1 MPHDVVSAPDKTRF
15 RQPSL
20 SSRDVETY
28 ARDGFLAPVDI
39 CDAAEAAIW
48 RERLAATE
56 AFLGR
61 PLSSLERLK
70 SHLLFPWIDELM
82 RDERILS
89 RVRALIGPDVL
100 CWGTHIFIK
109 EPEGPIFLTWHQD
122 HIYWGLDNYETL
134 TCWVALSHSTK
145 ESGCVDVWP
154 QSHHQTWHHVEI
166 PDENNLLTRGQQIE
180 HPIPEA
186 EAVGLVLAPGQ
197 MSIHNVRLAHRSKP
211 NLSNYR
217 RIGIAFRYAPTSTRQ
232 TLVDWDS
239 AALVSGADHY
249 GHFELEPR
257 PSHDLDPI
265 AAAFHART
273 TTNQVQN
280 LFGGKGIKV

>member
-1 MPHDVVSAPDKTRF
+1 MSHSSVTVSDVGGLPGA
-15 RQPSL
+15 SL
-20 SSRDVETY
+20 SPRDVEAY
-28 ARDGFLAPVDI
+28 GREGFLAPVDV
-39 CDAAEAAIW
+39 CDAAEAATW
-48 RERLAATE
+48 REKLAATE
-56 AFLGR
+56 ASLDR

-82 RDERILS
+82 RDERIIG
-89 RVRALIGPDVL
+89 RVRSLIGPDIL
-100 CWGTHIFIK
+100 CWGTHMFIK

-122 HIYWGLDNYETL
+122 HIYWGLDNFNTL

-154 QSHHQTWHHVEI
+154 RSHDRTWNHIEI

-180 HPIPEA
+180 HPIPES

-232 TLVDWDS
+232 TLVEWDS
-239 AALVSGADHY
+239 AALISGTDRF

-257 PSHDLDPI
+257 PRYDMDPI
-265 AAAFHART
+265 AAAFHGKT
-273 TTNQVQN
+273 TENQVKK